1 MSTEFTWAAFG
12 VIVTA
17 ILALFGY
24 AKSIADRLQAL
35 EVKVARDH
43 FEKSEVREMF
53 KAMKDQLD
61 RIEDKVNRSV
71 YADHAG
77 ARA

>member
-12 VIVTA
+12 VLVTA
-17 ILALFGY
+17 LIALFGY
-24 AKSIADRLQAL
+24 AKSIADRLQTL

-43 FEKSEVREMF
+43 FEKPEVREMIAAI
-53 KAMKDQLD
+53 KEQLD
-61 RIEDKVNRSV
+61 RIEEKVNRGF
-71 YADHAG
+71 YAG